1 MSAIKNVQTRV
12 QQLISSVSEL
22 ELIRE
27 WYKLQSSEDLAAW
40 VDFLMRIE
48 TNSNESTDLKTQVQT
63 TLKENIPFFEKNP
76 GIFKDLDIDESDSES
91 KSESDFSSPK
101 TKLIAGHVQ
110 SGKSAVICGLA
121 VYMVKVLKKPVVIV
135 VRNYTADYK
144 QLASKFDRNGSF
156 EEFDVLVHYAKDVNS
171 NQIFHPNYPA
181 ITICLEHQTQLR
193 KLIESHRNRP
203 EAFCLIADEADAICY
218 KQYDDR
224 ERIAQFTEL
233 WSRAQQ
239 FIAITAT
246 AFDML
251 YMESRLD
258 NQSIYQLPVPEF
270 YKGIQH
276 PDFSFGVLPQKFDF
290 NLSNISPSVAK
301 LSDDMEAFYLDLLDT
316 PTFEL
321 DDGYHPVIC
330 LQKTE
335 SVIRKQVQS
344 LAALARHPVFGE
356 EFIVMTYNGDG
367 VYLYAPFDIGR
378 TIAETHGADIK
389 LVYLSD
395 IRNVFH
401 YKDLGIHH
409 ILQHLK
415 DLNQPDRIKHIVII
429 GGQMVS
435 RGLNIVSTD
444 YQWHLTHQIYKTSAQ
459 STCAEDIQGCRIFG
473 VYRDNIPTRLYCLQK
488 DINNITQAQHLQ
500 ERIYEGASFH
510 QLTESLPQLC
520 EKIKVFKGLIPR
532 KRTTKKCMEPQWK
545 KVQSERAQYEEVQ
558 ERESKEE
565 DGSGWLVYQTSEIQ
579 KKAYQ
584 DIEKVLL
591 DQGWINMWI
600 KRSDIQTYIPER
612 EWDLRDLKH
621 NSSRIGETRIQYRKI
636 NGRVEYKLL
645 R

>member
-1 MSAIKNVQTRV
+1 
-12 QQLISSVSEL
+12 
-22 ELIRE
+22 
-27 WYKLQSSEDLAAW
+27 
-40 VDFLMRIE
+40 
-48 TNSNESTDLKTQVQT
+48 
-63 TLKENIPFFEKNP
+63 
-76 GIFKDLDIDESDSES
+76 
-91 KSESDFSSPK
+91 
-101 TKLIAGHVQ
+101 
-110 SGKSAVICGLA
+110 
-121 VYMVKVLKKPVVIV
+121 
-135 VRNYTADYK
+135 
-144 QLASKFDRNGSF
+144 
-156 EEFDVLVHYAKDVNS
+156 
-171 NQIFHPNYPA
+171 
-181 ITICLEHQTQLR
+181 
-193 KLIESHRNRP
+193 
-203 EAFCLIADEADAICY
+203 
-218 KQYDDR
+218 
-224 ERIAQFTEL
+224 
-233 WSRAQQ
+233 
-239 FIAITAT
+239 
-246 AFDML
+246 
-251 YMESRLD
+251 
-258 NQSIYQLPVPEF
+258 
-270 YKGIQH
+270 
-276 PDFSFGVLPQKFDF
+276 
-290 NLSNISPSVAK
+290 
-301 LSDDMEAFYLDLLDT
+301 
-316 PTFEL
+316 
-321 DDGYHPVIC
+321 
-330 LQKTE
+330 
-335 SVIRKQVQS
+335 
-344 LAALARHPVFGE
+344 
-356 EFIVMTYNGDG
+356 
-367 VYLYAPFDIGR
+367 
-378 TIAETHGADIK
+378 
-389 LVYLSD
+389 
-395 IRNVFH
+395 
-401 YKDLGIHH
+401 
-409 ILQHLK
+409 
-415 DLNQPDRIKHIVII
+415 LNQPDRIKHIVII